1 MFQHRI
7 ENRQQLAHAG
17 GECHLLRLSRSLQ
30 ALIEDTD
37 HRIESGVDNGPHI
50 KHSANL
56 RASTL
61 VRTAQYFKVQ
71 IADKPGTLAG
81 VLAPLR
87 EAGGNL
93 LAMHAFP
100 RSRRTQVDVVP
111 EDPTSFKAIAKA
123 HKLKIQGPKM
133 CLLVD
138 GDDRPGALAD
148 LTDRLG
154 SATEKQRGIFVWSPR
169 SRAGVLLAQ
178 IVSGILQTMGGTTCA
193 NMSIFRAT
201 LCHRLESNA

>member
-1 MFQHRI
+1 MADQI
-7 ENRQQLAHAG
+7 
-17 GECHLLRLSRSLQ
+17 
-30 ALIEDTD
+30 
-37 HRIESGVDNGPHI
+37 
-50 KHSANL
+50 
-56 RASTL
+56 
-61 VRTAQYFKVQ
+61 RTAQYFKVQ

-81 VLAPLR
+81 ALAPLR

-93 LAMHAFP
+93 LAVHAFP

-148 LTDRLG
+148 LTDRFRLAKINIISVTG
-154 SATEKQRGIFVWSPR
+154 LC
-169 SRAGVLLAQ
+169 AGQGRFGAILWVKPGDVKKAAKVLA
-178 IVSGILQTMGGTTCA
+178 SG
-193 NMSIFRAT
+193 
-201 LCHRLESNA
+201 